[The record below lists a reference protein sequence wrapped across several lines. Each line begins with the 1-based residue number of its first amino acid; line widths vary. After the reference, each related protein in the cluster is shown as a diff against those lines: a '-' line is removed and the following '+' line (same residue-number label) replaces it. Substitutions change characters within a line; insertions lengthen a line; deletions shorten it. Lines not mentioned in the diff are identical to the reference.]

1 MSQITFSYL
10 DNSGLFLQNNFNKKV
25 EENLSFLSRIING
38 EERYSSSLGWHSVS
52 KWAGEEKIREY
63 EEIGKRVR
71 EKADALVV
79 IGVGGSNQAARAV
92 YEALGKK
99 SETELFWLGN
109 TISGDTYQKTIE
121 KLDEKKSI
129 YINCIAK
136 NFETLEPGLGFRI
149 MREYLKKRYGSSYS
163 SRIIV
168 TFTENTPSWKMAE
181 GEGYTLLPFPLDIGG
196 RYSSLS
202 PVSLFPLSVAGID
215 ISSLAKGAKEMEK
228 ELKENISK
236 TNSALLYATS
246 RTLLYNLG
254 YKVELLSFFEPRF
267 YRFSKWWKQL
277 FAESEGK
284 ENKGLLT
291 QEASYSEDLH
301 SLGQFVQEGSP
312 ILFETFL
319 NLKQKDYLVTV
330 SPSSIND
337 GFSYLDNKEL
347 WDINKNAY
355 LATLTSH
362 SNRFP
367 ALIIDVDALNEYSLG
382 ALFYFFQFSCY
393 LSASILSLNPFD
405 QNGVEQYKKDM
416 FKRLG
421 K

>member
-1 MSQITFSYL
+1 MNRISFSYL

-25 EENLSFLSRIING
+25 EENLSFLSLTMKG
-38 EERYSSSLGWHSVS
+38 EERYASSLGWHSVS
-52 KWAGEEKIREY
+52 KWAGKEKIREY
-63 EEIGKRVR
+63 EEIGNRVR

-92 YEALGKK
+92 YAALGKK
-99 SETELFWLGN
+99 SGTELFWLGN

-181 GEGYTLLPFPLDIGG
+181 DEGYTLLPFPLAIGG

-215 ISSLAKGAKEMEK
+215 ISALASGAIDEEK
-228 ELKENISK
+228 EIKGNISQ

-246 RTLLYNLG
+246 RTLLYSLG

-284 ENKGLLT
+284 KNKGLLT

-319 NLKQKDYLVTV
+319 NLKKKDYLVTV
-330 SPSSIND
+330 SPSPIND
-337 GFSYLDNKEL
+337 GFSYLDSKEL
-347 WDINKNAY
+347 WDINKAAY

-362 SNRFP
+362 SKRFP
-367 ALIIDVDALNEYSLG
+367 TIIIDVDSLDEYSLG

-393 LSASILSLNPFD
+393 LSSSILFLNPFD

>member
-1 MSQITFSYL
+1 MGQITFSYL

-25 EENLSFLSRIING
+25 EENLCLLSRVIKG
-38 EERYSSSLGWHSVS
+38 EERYSSSLGWHSVLE
-52 KWAGEEKIREY
+52 WAGEEKIREY
-63 EEIGKRVR
+63 EEKGRKIR
-71 EKADALVV
+71 ESSDALVV

-92 YEALGKK
+92 YEALEKK
-99 SETELFWLGN
+99 SGTQLIWLGN

-129 YINCIAK
+129 YVNCIAK

-168 TFTENTPSWKMAE
+168 TFTEDTFSWKMAQN
-181 GEGYTLLPFPLDIGG
+181 EGYTILPFPLDIGG

-202 PVSLFPLSVAGID
+202 PISLFPLSVAGVD
-215 ISSLAKGAKEMEK
+215 IASLSNGAREMEK
-228 ELKENISK
+228 ELKGNISQ

-246 RTLLYNLG
+246 RTLLYSLG
-254 YKVELLSFFEPRF
+254 YKVELLSFFEPRL

-319 NLKQKDYLVTV
+319 NLKKKDYLVTV

-347 WDINKNAY
+347 WDINKAAY

-362 SNRFP
+362 SKRFP
-367 ALIIDVDALNEYSLG
+367 ALIVDIDSLNEYSLG